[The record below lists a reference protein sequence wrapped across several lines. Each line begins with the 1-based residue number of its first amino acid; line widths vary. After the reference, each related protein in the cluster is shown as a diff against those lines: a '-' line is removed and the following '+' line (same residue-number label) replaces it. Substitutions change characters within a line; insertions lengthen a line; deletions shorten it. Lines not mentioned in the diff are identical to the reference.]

1 MSKNQ
6 VIVNTE
12 FISVKEA
19 SNLYHCSSRE
29 IRYWCQKYRR
39 YKLAFKHGN
48 KWYLN
53 KNEFIKHKD
62 L

>member
-1 MSKNQ
+1 MGKNQ

-19 SNLYHCSSRE
+19 SELYYFSYRE
-29 IRYWCQKYRR
+29 IRYWCQKNRR
-39 YKLAFKHGN
+39 YKLAFKHAS

-53 KNEFIKHKD
+53 QKEFIKHKD